1 MFGLKA
7 FFGDSAIE
15 QRAQSYKDPV
25 ERLRYLRRAA
35 ASREKPQRARW
46 IACLALALATI
57 CLRSDAID
65 RQTPVGHSRAA
76 VAVSNT
82 FPVPNVWPV
91 EQNTQYDLYSNGL
104 RIENRLAISNE
115 PRSYHL
121 VERTSGALGPVREQP
136 AGIVFHTT
144 EGDEPPFEPGRR
156 QALKRMG
163 EALLEYVRGQRAY
176 HFVIDRFG
184 RVHRIVV
191 ESDAANHA
199 GPSVWADSKWAYV
212 GLNASFLGVAFEART
227 QPDQPPITEAQLRAG
242 TALTEMLRSKYN
254 LAAEDCVT
262 HAQVSIN
269 PSNMQIGYHT
279 DWGAQFP
286 FRQLGLPDNY
296 PVANPS
302 LYLFGFQYDPVYTN
316 ATGPDLWTGL
326 ALAEEQ
332 VRQAAAARGVTPAA
346 YRKLL
351 QQRFRD
357 AQSALRDESAE
368 EDNPHESN

>member
-1 MFGLKA
+1 M
-7 FFGDSAIE
+7 
-15 QRAQSYKDPV
+15 
-25 ERLRYLRRAA
+25 
-35 ASREKPQRARW
+35 
-46 IACLALALATI
+46 
-57 CLRSDAID
+57 
-65 RQTPVGHSRAA
+65 
-76 VAVSNT
+76 
-82 FPVPNVWPV
+82 
-91 EQNTQYDLYSNGL
+91 
-104 RIENRLAISNE
+104 
-115 PRSYHL
+115 
-121 VERTSGALGPVREQP
+121 
-136 AGIVFHTT
+136 FHTT
-144 EGDEPPFEPGRR
+144 EGDEPPFEPGHR

-191 ESDAANHA
+191 ESDTADHC
-199 GPSVWADSKWAYV
+199 GPSVWADSKWAYL
-212 GLNASFLGVAFEART
+212 GLNACFLGVAFEARM
-227 QPDQPPITEAQLRAG
+227 QDQPPITEAQLRAG
-242 TALTEMLRSKYN
+242 RALTEMLRSKYN

-326 ALAEEQ
+326 ALAEEK
-332 VRQAAAARGVTPAA
+332 VRRAAAAHRMTAAA